1 MKNVLLQMFRLV
13 SVVRS
18 AQALIRQTFTIKV
31 RVQTHIARER
41 TTT

>member
-13 SVVRS
+13 SVERS
-18 AQALIRQTFTIKV
+18 AQALIQQTFLIKV
-31 RVQTHIARER
+31 RVQTHITRER